1 VRKDLGFEMN
11 SVDTPNKLMDNYPD
25 TVGGAQ
31 EYKAHW
37 CGLQKV

>member
-1 VRKDLGFEMN
+1 M
-11 SVDTPNKLMDNYPD
+11 MDNYGD

-37 CGLQKV
+37 CRISKA